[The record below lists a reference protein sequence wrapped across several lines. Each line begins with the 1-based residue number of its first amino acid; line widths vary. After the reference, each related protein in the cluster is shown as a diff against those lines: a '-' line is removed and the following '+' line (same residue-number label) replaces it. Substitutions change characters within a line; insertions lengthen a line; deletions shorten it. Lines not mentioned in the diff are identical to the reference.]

1 MEQTLSRPVALIVD
15 DEEGI
20 RHFVQHVAESV
31 GLNTVL
37 ASGGAE
43 ALQVLKTLTPAI
55 VIMDMQ
61 MPNGDGVQLIQG
73 LAGLGLKCTVV
84 VLSGGDH
91 RLLDVTNEIAR
102 QRGIEIGATLQKP
115 VRFND
120 LRECLAAIYTRAT
133 PFSADALRAALE
145 DRTPLL
151 HYQPKIR
158 LSDGAFI
165 GVEALLR
172 IRDGG
177 GRPVPPDFALSIA
190 EQAGLMPELNQ
201 RVFEDA
207 VAQRRMW
214 SEAGLELDVAVNLSA
229 SGSFDHELPARLSA
243 LCTAENVPPRS
254 IVIEMTETA
263 LNADNLIAMETMV
276 RLRLLDFRLSIDD
289 FGTGHS
295 SLVRLRRMPF
305 SELKIDRSFAGGL
318 GEGGENAVIVR
329 SLANLARNLELH
341 SVIEGVEEE
350 AALRFATEVGCD
362 EAQGYHIAKPMAP
375 EEIKQFAQTWPWRQ
389 QAFFGGRAH
398 QRAEG
403 DAAEAHGTRR
413 EAEAG

>member
-1 MEQTLSRPVALIVD
+1 MEQALTRPVALIVD

-43 ALQVLKTLTPAI
+43 ALHVLKTLTPAI

-73 LAGLGLKCTVV
+73 LAGLGLQSTVV
-84 VLSGGDH
+84 ILSGGDH

-102 QRGIEIGATLQKP
+102 QRGLKIGATLNKP
-115 VRFND
+115 IRFAELRDCLSGLYTQVMPFSVDD
-120 LRECLAAIYTRAT
+120 LRAVLQEPT
-133 PFSADALRAALE
+133 S
-145 DRTPLL
+145 LL

-165 GVEALLR
+165 GVEALMR
-172 IRDGG
+172 VRDGG
-177 GRPVPPDFALSIA
+177 GRPVSPELVLAIA
-190 EQAGLMPELNQ
+190 EQADLMPALNQ
-201 RVFEDA
+201 RVFEAA
-207 VAQRRMW
+207 VAQRRAW
-214 SEAGLELDVAVNLSA
+214 SDAGLKLDIAVNLSA
-229 SGSFDHELPARLSA
+229 SGAFDTELPTRLTA
-243 LCTAENVPPRS
+243 LCTAEDVPPS
-254 IVIEMTETA
+254 TIIIEMTETA

-276 RLRLLDFRLSIDD
+276 RLRLMGFRLSIDD

-305 SELKIDRSFAGGL
+305 SELKIDRSFASAL
-318 GEGGENAVIVR
+318 DQGGENAVIVR

-350 AALRFATEVGCD
+350 AAFRFATEVGCD
-362 EAQGYHIAKPMAP
+362 EAQGYHIAKPMPA
-375 EEIKQFAQTWPWRQ
+375 EEIKSFAQTWQWRQ
-389 QAFFGGRAH
+389 AALTHGRPAP
-398 QRAEG
+398 QIIEADLVEARTAEG
-403 DAAEAHGTRR
+403 RS
-413 EAEAG
+413 